1 MDRHIVRQREKDRG
15 WERRAKRSS
24 TNRQRIEK
32 KLLIDNGKLQKPLH
46 FVNINNA
53 KRERERERESLDPNS
68 KCEKNMD
75 LVTLQKTFSKNNRTK
90 K

>member
-32 KLLIDNGKLQKPLH
+32 KTTDRQWQTPETTAFRQHQQCKEK
-46 FVNINNA
+46 
-53 KRERERERESLDPNS
+53 ERESP
-68 KCEKNMD
+68 
-75 LVTLQKTFSKNNRTK
+75 
-90 K
+90 